1 MRSHCFSLLLL
12 VALQLTSFVC
22 CAQTV
27 RSIATPPSGIEATA
41 TRGGIGIS
49 AAIQGKA
56 ETKRVALV
64 IGNGNYQHLSKLPN
78 PANDASDMCKALR
91 ALNFEV
97 FCQTDVANRNQLR
110 TLVRNFS
117 SELTPNSIALFYYA
131 GHGIQISGENYL
143 LPLSIDAK
151 SAADIEDEGLNLSFV
166 LRTLED
172 ARSIPNIVILDAC
185 RNNPFSQKIAGSS
198 KGLARIEPPPG
209 TVLVYATSPN
219 GVAIDGSGRNGLFT
233 KHLLNNLRHP
243 GKKLDELFQL
253 VAHDVETEAR
263 SAYRFDQTPF
273 RSSSFSGGYCL
284 AGCDTPDIAKQI
296 DKFKQERDEAQR
308 QVEKLINENRSLNQR
323 FSENS
328 VHVANLEDRIK
339 SLSREIEV
347 NNANNSSSNTLATL
361 RDELERTKVEFRK
374 ATETNRLAESRG
386 EEIKRL
392 SSLISES
399 EKKINELESYKF
411 RVRELEEI
419 NSAQAV
425 IVSKLKSIQQES
437 EAAEVKIKSLTDENN
452 KLKSAFDQREQNIR
466 QMEAQIEVLKNSK
479 THDNKQMEKL
489 VASVEV
495 AKREKLAAQGVLNI
509 AAERDAEIAKL
520 KQQLINFEEQSKHL
534 EDYKNQIENLKRQN
548 SEKAKLLSSQ
558 SSEKA
563 RSQIVIPSF

>member
-1 MRSHCFSLLLL
+1 MSLKCSAFLL
-12 VALQLTSFVC
+12 ATTLQLTSMVC
-22 CAQTV
+22 CAQST
-27 RSIATPPSGIEATA
+27 RSIAAPAPAIDATP
-41 TRGGIGIS
+41 TRGGLGLS
-49 AAIQGKA
+49 GAIPRA
-56 ETKRVALV
+56 TETKRVALV
-64 IGNGNYQHLSKLPN
+64 IGNGNYQHLAKLPN
-78 PANDASDMCKALR
+78 PANDAKDMCNALS

-110 TLVRNFS
+110 SLVRNFS
-117 SELTPNSIALFYYA
+117 SQLTPNSLALFYYA

-143 LPLSIDAK
+143 LPLTIDAK
-151 SAADIEDEGLNLSFV
+151 STADIEDEGLNLSFV

-172 ARSIPNIVILDAC
+172 ARSIPNIVVLDAC
-185 RNNPFSQKIAGSS
+185 RNNPFAQRIAGTA

-233 KHLLNNLRHP
+233 KHLLNNLQHP
-243 GKKLDELFQL
+243 GRKLDELFQL
-253 VAHDVETEAR
+253 VAHDVEMEAR
-263 SAYRFDQTPF
+263 NLYRFEQTPF

-284 AGCDTPDIAKQI
+284 AGCDAPDIAQQI

-308 QVEKLINENRSLNQR
+308 QVEKLISENRSLNQR

-328 VHVANLEDRIK
+328 AHVASLEDRIK

-347 NNANNSSSNTLATL
+347 SNANNSSSKTVAVLT
-361 RDELERTKVEFRK
+361 DELERTKAEFRK
-374 ATETNRLAESRG
+374 ATENNRLAESRG
-386 EEIKRL
+386 DEIKRL
-392 SSLISES
+392 SSLILES
-399 EKKINELESYKF
+399 EKKITELENYKS

-437 EAAEVKIKSLTDENN
+437 EAAEIKIKSLTDENN
-452 KLKSAFDQREQNIR
+452 KLKNAFDQREQNIR
-466 QMEAQIEVLKNSK
+466 QMEAQIEVLKSSK

-489 VASVEV
+489 VASVEM
-495 AKREKLAAQGVLNI
+495 AKREKLAAQGVLNV
-509 AAERDAEIAKL
+509 ATERETEIAKL
-520 KQQLINFEEQSKHL
+520 KQQLLNFEEQSKHL

-548 SEKAKLLSSQ
+548 SEKARLLSSQ
-558 SSEKA
+558 SIEKA